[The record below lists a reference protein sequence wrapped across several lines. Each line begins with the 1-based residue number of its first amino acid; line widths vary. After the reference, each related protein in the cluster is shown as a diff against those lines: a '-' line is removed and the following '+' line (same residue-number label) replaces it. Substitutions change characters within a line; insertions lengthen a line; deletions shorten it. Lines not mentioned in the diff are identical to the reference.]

1 MYIKS
6 KRNAYLALENLRN
19 FVGQDCMNSHAYS
32 VGCVIHIFPT
42 WFSQDLLTETW
53 CFSSTLL
60 CTNLKPYRNWEAGDK
75 TMKIN
80 RLLILAL
87 FSITLS
93 SCKWLP
99 EVETSPVA
107 DIMATSAKCGGNVTN
122 EGDGSVTARGVCWS
136 TSPNPTLFDNY
147 TNDGSG
153 PGEFVSQLKNL
164 TTGIKYYVRAYA
176 TNDIGTSY
184 GKVVDFIPHHQQ
196 LGVDFNEITEITA
209 ISAKCSATVTGDDG
223 LELTS
228 KGFCWNTSGNPT
240 ISDTFTDEGIK
251 LEAYNSVIVPLESN
265 TKYYVRP
272 YVQNANGISYGE
284 QIEFTTKVLSEG
296 AAKGLFSISETEQVY
311 FSKGNLQYQ
320 ASTGTWRFAE
330 NQWNFVGGIH
340 EDWSGTTESGNV
352 YQNGVK
358 CNNNE
363 ISSSYDGWIDLFGW
377 GTSGWNNGNMFYQ
390 PYDYYTDSI
399 EANHGFGYGP
409 TQNNSFNF
417 DITGDNAKADWGV
430 HNAITNGGNQPGIWR
445 TLTKDE
451 FWYLFYNRKDASNKR
466 AKATVCGVYGII
478 FLPDYCVLPDGLEF
492 NPISY
497 NYTINTYGVSEWEA
511 MENAG
516 AVFLP
521 SAGSRDGKNINVSAE
536 GWYWSSNYYNANH
549 AWNIYFSGS
558 SVNLNDN
565 RNRYYGFSVRLV
577 QDR

>member
-1 MYIKS
+1 
-6 KRNAYLALENLRN
+6 
-19 FVGQDCMNSHAYS
+19 
-32 VGCVIHIFPT
+32 
-42 WFSQDLLTETW
+42 
-53 CFSSTLL
+53 
-60 CTNLKPYRNWEAGDK
+60 
-75 TMKIN
+75 MKIN

-93 SCKWLP
+93 SCKWLSCKWLP

-122 EGDGSVTARGVCWS
+122 EGDGPVTARGVCWS

-153 PGEFVSQLKNL
+153 PGEYISQLKNL

-176 TNDIGTSY
+176 TNDIGTGY
-184 GKVVDFIPHHQQ
+184 GRDIEFTPHHQQ

-223 LELTS
+223 LGLTS
-228 KGFCWNTSGNPT
+228 KGFCWNTSGDPT
-240 ISDTFTDEGIK
+240 ISDSFTNEGIK
-251 LEAYNSVIVPLESN
+251 LEAYSSVIAPLESN

-284 QIEFTTKVLSEG
+284 QKEFTTKVLPEG
-296 AAKGLFSISETEQVY
+296 AVKGLFSISETEQVY

-409 TQNNSFNF
+409 TQNNSYNFNLN
-417 DITGDNAKADWGV
+417 GDNAQADWGV
-430 HNAITNGGNQPGIWR
+430 HNAIANGGNQPGLWR
-445 TLTKDE
+445 TLTADE
-451 FWYLFYNRKDASNKR
+451 FLFLFTDRTRIDKCSP
-466 AKATVCGVYGII
+466 ATVCGVCG
-478 FLPDYCVLPDGLEF
+478 FVLLPDYCILPDELDDF
-492 NPISY
+492 KPRAYDYI
-497 NYTINTYGVSEWEA
+497 TNTYDASQWEM

-521 SAGSRDGKNINVSAE
+521 SAGYREGKNINDLASKGV
-536 GWYWSSNYYNANH
+536 YWSSSYN
-549 AWNIYFSGS
+549 NIQKAQRIKFWYSFGQSNFQFS
-558 SVNLNDN
+558 DE
-565 RNRYYGFSVRLV
+565 RYMGLSVRLV